1 MNVIYAP
8 RAIRDLESIASYLGE
23 RSPSGAVNVLSAIRS
38 RIDVL
43 PFYPHIAPPLDDA
56 EHRRLSVVR
65 YPYVIF
71 YRIFRRRDLDPA
83 YSSHL
88 ATTARFH
95 QRTLVSND
103 REELKT

>member
-56 EHRRLSVVR
+56 GHRRLSVVR

-71 YRIFRRRDLDPA
+71 YRISGDEILILHIRHTSRRPLD
-83 YSSHL
+83 S
-88 ATTARFH
+88 T
-95 QRTLVSND
+95 N
-103 REELKT
+103 EL